1 MTWLGWR
8 WIFFVN
14 IPVGVLA
21 LLLGA
26 LIIPEVRTGRR
37 QPLDLP
43 GVLIASASLV
53 AITYALVEGQSC
65 HWGTVW
71 SFISIPLILVAGVL
85 LMVIFVLVQALRQ
98 DRPPL
103 LPFALFHDRNFAL
116 MSSVSVIISIGLV
129 GMWLPMS
136 IYLQTILGFSPLK
149 AGLTIAPSALASG
162 FTAPFAGRL
171 ADRAGKA
178 LLVTGFTLY
187 ALGLTV
193 IVLAAMPT
201 SQWYDLLPG
210 YLIAGLGVGCTI
222 SPMQTIAT
230 RNVSPPLAGAASG
243 VMNTARQAGS
253 ALGSAICLAVL
264 QNRLAAHESFIT
276 AMRAAI
282 AVPVGLLLAAAVACT
297 AIRRGAVR
305 RPAAGGQPAS
315 AGGVAFAGDSSAGG
329 SLAGDR
335 LASETSETSGA
346 WAAPRRELAAAED
359 RPSARASSGG
369 RHVVNGSLA
378 PAPGPGA
385 PPAGRPAPDPWLA
398 RPARER
404 QPAQASPV
412 QPAAQASP
420 VQPAAQASP
429 VQPAAQASPVQP
441 AAQASPVQPAAQA
454 SPVQPAASSRPWPA
468 EPVRKPWPGRPVP
481 VSRPTR
487 PPSEQRAVR
496 VPSEQSAAHSAG
508 QAPGQGAAHPA
519 RPAWPGQRMSGPWPG
534 QPIPEAPPRPPVK
547 EPGRGQPAAESAPP
561 GPAQKPATRSPAQEP
576 SPQGVGAGTA
586 VAQPCHRATKPFSPG
601 RRAGGPGLRPLR
613 PGPLSP
619 RPCLLRPR
627 SVRPRPRP
635 SPSRLP
641 APPPPR
647 SPCPVPV
654 APPRDRR
661 RPRTGGSAG
670 CCARTREATNRPGNG
685 C

>member
-1 MTWLGWR
+1 MQGLGAAMLLPQTMAIIIAIFPGHRRGAALGVWGSVAGLATIAGLTVGGTLVTWLGWR

-43 GVLIASASLV
+43 GLIASASLV

-171 ADRAGKA
+171 ADRAGKD

-187 ALGLTV
+187 ALGLAV

-230 RNVSPPLAGAASG
+230 R
-243 VMNTARQAGS
+243 TS
-253 ALGSAICLAVL
+253 AP
-264 QNRLAAHESFIT
+264 RW
-276 AMRAAI
+276 
-282 AVPVGLLLAAAVACT
+282 P
-297 AIRRGAVR
+297 
-305 RPAAGGQPAS
+305 
-315 AGGVAFAGDSSAGG
+315 
-329 SLAGDR
+329 
-335 LASETSETSGA
+335 
-346 WAAPRRELAAAED
+346 APRRE
-359 RPSARASSGG
+359 S
-369 RHVVNGSLA
+369 
-378 PAPGPGA
+378 
-385 PPAGRPAPDPWLA
+385 
-398 RPARER
+398 
-404 QPAQASPV
+404 
-412 QPAAQASP
+412 
-420 VQPAAQASP
+420 
-429 VQPAAQASPVQP
+429 
-441 AAQASPVQPAAQA
+441 
-454 SPVQPAASSRPWPA
+454 
-468 EPVRKPWPGRPVP
+468 
-481 VSRPTR
+481 
-487 PPSEQRAVR
+487 
-496 VPSEQSAAHSAG
+496 
-508 QAPGQGAAHPA
+508 
-519 RPAWPGQRMSGPWPG
+519 
-534 QPIPEAPPRPPVK
+534 
-547 EPGRGQPAAESAPP
+547 
-561 GPAQKPATRSPAQEP
+561 
-576 SPQGVGAGTA
+576 
-586 VAQPCHRATKPFSPG
+586 
-601 RRAGGPGLRPLR
+601 
-613 PGPLSP
+613 
-619 RPCLLRPR
+619 
-627 SVRPRPRP
+627 
-635 SPSRLP
+635 
-641 APPPPR
+641 
-647 SPCPVPV
+647 
-654 APPRDRR
+654 
-661 RPRTGGSAG
+661 
-670 CCARTREATNRPGNG
+670 
-685 C
+685 